1 MLAIWGFI
9 CMPFVK
15 DVYVGARWFMRDRS
29 LQGLS
34 VLACLELSWQ
44 ILGGQLFSTWV
55 WSPSQVS
62 SFVTEGPG
70 EQRRM
75 GTPTDLF
82 LALYSLQPRN
92 HARRTCGHEPSYLK
106 AMWGPQPWGFRDTQ
120 ISHHLRILSRSLCN
134 TKMFRM
140 SHPFSLLKW
149 IEKKEL
155 GREKWRQFKG
165 IV

>member
-1 MLAIWGFI
+1 MLSGPSVQLAGETDKGGVPPWRI
-9 CMPFVK
+9 
-15 DVYVGARWFMRDRS
+15 
-29 LQGLS
+29 LLS
-34 VLACLELSWQ
+34 
-44 ILGGQLFSTWV
+44 
-55 WSPSQVS
+55 
-62 SFVTEGPG
+62 PG
-70 EQRRM
+70 
-75 GTPTDLF
+75 
-82 LALYSLQPRN
+82 
-92 HARRTCGHEPSYLK
+92 GHEPSYLK